1 VRIDLVSG
9 QGDLHL
15 PRHRWSRRGGEAAGH
30 VTSTGTV
37 TSTIA
42 SNSLP
47 ARSNGSLAPPTF

>member
-30 VTSTGTV
+30 V
-37 TSTIA
+37 
-42 SNSLP
+42 
-47 ARSNGSLAPPTF
+47 